1 MIHRFTPSDS
11 CYSLDREYPP
21 ASQSYFPMQPMAFEQ
36 QQYQQHQQQVNDL
49 YYQRK
54 PQEERTMARQ
64 QEYQQTI
71 TYLQARALHNRRQQA
86 NRTPGTRNS
95 AKRQQRQMSQQARS
109 MVQPPQ
115 LQRVQMRS
123 NSLTAIPNDMKAW
136 EPNISNQPLSY
147 TSMQSNVDSVQRYI
161 PMIEADP
168 VSVSVVHDKSDIINC
183 SSCSRT
189 LTSTNGSPSTITT
202 YRNRRGRYGPQN
214 HISKAKG
221 SSRRRVSGCRGRS
234 INSRQPSNGLE

>member
-1 MIHRFTPSDS
+1 MSIYSIVDPTTPHGFVSQSMDTFNDPSQLAVPAGPCGFPPDLVYGASTSDDSPFYSSDS

-168 VSVSVVHDKSDIINC
+168 VSVSVVHEIKV
-183 SSCSRT
+183 T
-189 LTSTNGSPSTITT
+189 LLI
-202 YRNRRGRYGPQN
+202 
-214 HISKAKG
+214 AA
-221 SSRRRVSGCRGRS
+221 RVPAR
-234 INSRQPSNGLE
+234 